1 MRIRKPSYYDS
12 FRCIASACSDTCCA
26 GWEIGIDPVSRER
39 YRKMEGPLGE
49 KLRASLQMDG
59 EDCSFRLVE
68 GERCPFLTGEN
79 LCQLI
84 LEKGEES
91 LCAICREHPRF
102 HRWFGSLMESGL
114 GLCCEEAARL
124 ILHDREPGRLLEEE
138 GEGEEEPLRE
148 EDIPLLDALFLS
160 RETAFSLLLD
170 PELSPGESCCLLLLF
185 AAELQDLLDREDAA
199 GISRLSGSYSR
210 EKETLAPSLGDL
222 LKSSPAPTAPEETA
236 EKLLSFFAGLE
247 PLDTNWPQ
255 RLLSIRGSLFAL
267 LPRVR
272 EAISPKGERFRAYKN
287 LLLYFVYRYWMQS
300 FFDGEILPKAKL
312 SAAGYFLIRLLDE
325 ASRPSSS
332 EISREIS
339 IQNAKAFSKEVEY
352 SEENLSAFYRAAW
365 EEDFLSL
372 SSLFSLFLS
381 EKAL

>member
-12 FRCIASACSDTCCA
+12 FRCTASACSDTCCA
-26 GWEIGIDPVSRER
+26 GWEIGIDPDSQER
-39 YRKMEGPLGE
+39 YRKMKGPLGE
-49 KLRASLQMDG
+49 KLRASMKTEG

-68 GERCPFLTGEN
+68 GERCPFLTEEN

-84 LEKGEES
+84 LEKGEET

-124 ILHDREPGRLLEEE
+124 ILNDREPGRLLEQE
-138 GEGEEEPLRE
+138 GEGEEEPLWE
-148 EDIPLLDALFLS
+148 ENLPLLDALFLS
-160 RETAFSLLLD
+160 RETAFSFLLHPD
-170 PELSPGESCCLLLLF
+170 LSPGESCCLLLLF
-185 AAELQDLLDREDAA
+185 AAELQDLLDQEDAP
-199 GISRLSGSYSR
+199 GISRLSESYSR
-210 EKETLAPSLGDL
+210 EKETLAAGLGNL
-222 LKSSPAPTAPEETA
+222 LENSPPPAAPEETA

-247 PLDTNWPQ
+247 PLDTSWPQ

-267 LPRVR
+267 LPRVW

-312 SAAGYFLIRLLDE
+312 FAASYFLIRLLDE
-325 ASRPSSS
+325 ADRSLSS
-332 EISREIS
+332 EISPEIS

-352 SEENLSAFYRAAW
+352 SEENLSAFYTAAW

-372 SSLFSLFLS
+372 SSLFPLL
-381 EKAL
+381 L